1 MELSGV
7 AWSGLDAVQMATD
20 LEPDLIL
27 LDINLP
33 EMNGI
38 QAAERIRHLFPK
50 CKLVFLTALS
60 NPETV
65 QAAFRAGGGGY
76 ILKWDASEDLM
87 VGVETVLGGKQYT
100 SHSIAKTWDG

>member
-1 MELSGV
+1 
-7 AWSGLDAVQMATD
+7 MATD

-38 QAAERIRHLFPK
+38 QAAERIRQLVPK

-60 NPETV
+60 DTRKTV
-65 QAAFRAGGGGY
+65 QAAFRAGGDGY
-76 ILKWDASEDLM
+76 ILKWDASEDLIISI
-87 VGVETVLGGKQYT
+87 EEFSGGKQYT
-100 SHSIAKTWDG
+100 SHSIAKTWDRWRLSKGRPAWMFA